1 LCPAPGVPAR
11 WFPGLG
17 IAQPRPFGFSCSPG
31 SGTTRTGGTALAE
44 QEGKGGAPAPWE
56 LLSSEHLADY
66 EMFGVRR
73 DRARSP
79 RNGTEQ
85 DFNIA
90 EAPDGVTLVA
100 TTPAGELVMVE
111 QFRHPLRRVTL
122 ETPAGV
128 MDEGESPVEAGLR
141 ELREETGYLA
151 GHAEHVGTL
160 TLNPSWQ
167 TTRVHVVVVRDAR
180 PRAEQEPDE
189 AEDLRV
195 RLVPVGEV
203 ERRVAAGEIDAC
215 VAVSALALARWSG
228 AGAP

>member
-1 LCPAPGVPAR
+1 M
-11 WFPGLG
+11 
-17 IAQPRPFGFSCSPG
+17 
-31 SGTTRTGGTALAE
+31 AE
-44 QEGKGGAPAPWE
+44 REGKGGAPAPWE
-56 LLSSEHLADY
+56 LLRSEHLADY

-79 RNGTEQ
+79 RNGVEQ
-85 DFNIA
+85 DFHVV

-100 TTPAGELVMVE
+100 TTPTGELVMVE

-122 ETPAGV
+122 ETPSGV
-128 MDEGESPVEAGLR
+128 MDPGESPVEAGLR

-151 GHAEHVGTL
+151 GRAEHVGTL

-195 RLVPVGEV
+195 RLVPAGEV
-203 ERRVAAGEIDAC
+203 RRRVAAGEIDAC
-215 VAVSALALARWSG
+215 VAVAALALARWSEG
-228 AGAP
+228 AEGEGPGTP

>member
-1 LCPAPGVPAR
+1 MPRERCSRRTVRWPGDCTAAPVR
-11 WFPGLG
+11 LFCSPGLG
-17 IAQPRPFGFSCSPG
+17 DHPNRGA
-31 SGTTRTGGTALAE
+31 ALAE

-56 LLSSEHLADY
+56 LLSSKHLADY

-79 RNGTEQ
+79 RNGVEQ

-128 MDEGESPVEAGLR
+128 VDEGESPVEAGLR

-215 VAVSALALARWSG
+215 VVVSALALARWSG

>member
-1 LCPAPGVPAR
+1 ME
-11 WFPGLG
+11 
-17 IAQPRPFGFSCSPG
+17 
-31 SGTTRTGGTALAE
+31 LAE
-44 QEGKGGAPAPWE
+44 QQAGGGAPAPWE
-56 LLSSEHLADY
+56 LLRSEHLADY
-66 EMFGVRR
+66 EMFAVRR

-85 DFNIA
+85 DFHVA

-100 TTPAGELVMVE
+100 TTAAGELVLVE

-122 ETPAGV
+122 ETPSGV
-128 MDEGESPVEAGLR
+128 MDPGESPVQAGLR
-141 ELREETGYLA
+141 ELREETGYVA

-180 PRAEQEPDE
+180 PRAEPEPDE

-195 RLVPVGEV
+195 RLLLAGEV

-215 VAVSALALARWSG
+215 VSVAALALARWG
-228 AGAP
+228 GGQAP